1 MSNIFIDENFPW
13 KQHIDIVS
21 SKISKG
27 IVIL

>member
-1 MSNIFIDENFPW
+1 MSNIFIDENFSW